1 MTAIVVH
8 LRRWQQR
15 RLQRTVRK
23 TPDAG
28 LRTRSLI
35 VLHAA
40 AGKSSGDIA
49 EAISYDPSAV
59 LKVIHRF
66 LAEGEDGMRDHRAD
80 NGQPKVDEALRA
92 ALCTVVARSPQDY
105 AWARPTW
112 TQELLARQLTA
123 MTRVRVSETTVGR
136 MLADLGIRWGMA
148 RPTVACPWAPRA
160 QRRRLRAIA
169 RRLATLPAG
178 EEAFYEDEVD
188 IHLNPR
194 IGRDWM
200 LPGTQKTVLTPGQN
214 QKHYLAGALNTRT
227 GQVLWVGNGRK
238 TSYLFLLLLRRLRE
252 AFPRARKL
260 HVVLDN
266 YGIHS
271 SRLVQRALTE
281 EFGGR
286 IVLHFLPPYSPD
298 HNRIERL
305 WRELHANVTRNH
317 RCGTLPELLRRVEA
331 FLRRASPFPGTKVS
345 LMREPKR
352 KAA

>member
-1 MTAIVVH
+1 MTAILVH

-23 TPDAG
+23 TREAG
-28 LRTRSLI
+28 LRIRSLI
-35 VLHAA
+35 ILHAA
-40 AGKSSGDIA
+40 AGKSSGEIA

-92 ALCTVVARSPQDY
+92 ALCAVVARSPQDY
-105 AWARPTW
+105 GWARPTW
-112 TQELLARQLTA
+112 AQELLARQLTA

-238 TSYLFLLLLRRLRE
+238 NSYLFLLLLQRLRE

-286 IVLHFLPPYSPD
+286 IMLHFLPPYSPD

-317 RCGTLPELLRRVEA
+317 RCRTLPELLRRVEA

-352 KAA
+352 RAA

>member
-1 MTAIVVH
+1 MTVIVV
-8 LRRWQQR
+8 RRWQQR

-23 TPDAG
+23 TLDAG

-40 AGKSSGDIA
+40 AGKRSGDIA

-92 ALCTVVARSPQDY
+92 ALCAVVARSPQDY
-105 AWARPTW
+105 GWARPTW

-227 GQVLWVGNGRK
+227 GQVLRVGNGRK
-238 TSYLFLLLLRRLRE
+238 NSYLFLLLLRRLRE
-252 AFPRARKL
+252 AFPRTRKL

-317 RCGTLPELLRRVEA
+317 RCRTLPELLRRVEA

-352 KAA
+352 RAA

>member
-23 TPDAG
+23 TFDAG

-40 AGKSSGDIA
+40 AGKSSGAIA

-59 LKVIHRF
+59 LKVLHRF

-92 ALCTVVARSPQDY
+92 ALCAVVARSPQDY
-105 AWARPTW
+105 GWARPTW

-123 MTRVRVSETTVGR
+123 LTRVRVSETTVGR

-214 QKHYLAGALNTRT
+214 QKHYLAGALNTGT

-238 TSYLFLLLLRRLRE
+238 NSYLFLLLLRRLRE

-317 RCGTLPELLRRVEA
+317 RCRTLPELLRRVEA

-352 KAA
+352 RAA

>member
-1 MTAIVVH
+1 MTVIVVH
-8 LRRWQQR
+8 LQRWKQR

-23 TPDAG
+23 TADAG

-35 VLHAA
+35 ILHAA
-40 AGKSSGDIA
+40 AGKRSGDIA
-49 EAISYDPSAV
+49 EAIGYDPSAV
-59 LKVIHRF
+59 LRVIHRF
-66 LAEGEDGMRDHRAD
+66 LAEGEEGLRDHRAD
-80 NGQPKVDEALRA
+80 NGQPKVNEALRET
-92 ALCTVVARSPQDY
+92 LCGVVARSPQDY
-105 AWARPTW
+105 GWARPTW
-112 TQELLARQLTA
+112 TQELLARQLRAT
-123 MTRVRVSETTVGR
+123 TGVRVSETTVGR
-136 MLADLGIRWGMA
+136 MLAERGIRWGMA
-148 RPTVACPWAPRA
+148 RPTVGCPWTSRA
-160 QRRRLRAIA
+160 QRRRLRAIT
-169 RRLATLPAG
+169 RCLATLPTG

-200 LPGTQKTVLTPGQN
+200 LPGTQKEVLTPGQN

-238 TSYLFLLLLRRLRE
+238 NSYLFLLLLRRLRE

-271 SRLVQRALTE
+271 SKLVQRALTE

-286 IVLHFLPPYSPD
+286 IVLHFLPPYSPK

-317 RCGTLPELLRRVEA
+317 RCRTLPELLHNVA
-331 FLRRASPFPGTKVS
+331 IFLRRASPYPGTKVS
-345 LMREPKR
+345 LTRIPKR
-352 KAA
+352 RAA

>member
-1 MTAIVVH
+1 MAAIVVH
-8 LRRWQQR
+8 LERWKQR

-23 TPDAG
+23 TRDAG

-35 VLHAA
+35 ILHAA
-40 AGKSSGDIA
+40 AGKSSGAIA
-49 EAISYDPSAV
+49 EAIDYDPSAV

-66 LAEGEDGMRDHRAD
+66 LAEGEEGLRDHRAD
-80 NGQPKVDEALRA
+80 NGQPKVNEALRA
-92 ALCTVVARSPQDY
+92 ILVTLVAGSPQDY
-105 AWARPTW
+105 GWARPTW

-123 MTRVRVSETTVGR
+123 LVGVRVSDTTVGR
-136 MLADLGIRWGMA
+136 MLAERGIRWGTA
-148 RPTVACPWAPRA
+148 RPTVACPWPSRA
-160 QRRRLRAIA
+160 RQRRLQAIK
-169 RRLATLPAG
+169 RRLAMLPAG
-178 EEAFYEDEVD
+178 DEAFYEDEVD

-200 LPGTQKTVLTPGQN
+200 LPGTQKEVLTPGQN
-214 QKHYLAGALNTRT
+214 QKHYLAGALNART

-238 TSYLFLLLLRRLRE
+238 NSYLFLLLLRRLRE

-260 HVVLDN
+260 HVILDN

-271 SRLVQRALTE
+271 STLVQRALTE

-286 IVLHFLPPYSPD
+286 IVLHFLPPYSPK

-317 RCGTLPELLRRVEA
+317 RCRALSELLHNVEI
-331 FLRRASPFPGTKVS
+331 FLRRASPYPGTKAS
-345 LMREPKR
+345 LIRTPKR
-352 KAA
+352 RAA

>member
-8 LRRWQQR
+8 LRRWEQR

-23 TPDAG
+23 TRDAG

-35 VLHAA
+35 ILHAA
-40 AGKSSGDIA
+40 AGRSSGDIA
-49 EAISYDPSAV
+49 EAIGYDPSAV
-59 LKVIHRF
+59 LRVIHRF
-66 LAEGEDGMRDHRAD
+66 LAEGEEGLRDHRAD
-80 NGQPKVDEALRA
+80 NGQPKVDEALRE
-92 ALCTVVARSPQDY
+92 ALCALVAGSPQDY
-105 AWARPTW
+105 GWARPTW

-123 MTRVRVSETTVGR
+123 MAGVRVSETTVGR
-136 MLADLGIRWGMA
+136 MLAERGIRWGMA
-148 RPTVACPWAPRA
+148 RPTVACPWTSRA
-160 QRRRLRAIA
+160 QRRRLRAIK
-169 RRLATLPAG
+169 RRLATLPPG

-200 LPGTQKTVLTPGQN
+200 LPGTQKEVLTPGQN

-238 TSYLFLLLLRRLRE
+238 NSYLFLLLLRRLRE

-271 SRLVQRALTE
+271 SKLVQRALTE

-286 IVLHFLPPYSPD
+286 IVLHFLPPYSPK

-317 RCGTLPELLRRVEA
+317 RCRTLPELLHNVEV
-331 FLRRASPFPGTKVS
+331 FLRRASPYPGTKTS
-345 LMREPKR
+345 LIRTPKR
-352 KAA
+352 RAA